1 MPPITDARRDATLP
15 EDWPFAL
22 GEETEII
29 SAYTRSQAIEDGI
42 LAALSSDEIGIEG
55 MRELCAQH
63 FPGADV
69 ACTTVVFRL
78 VEKAVNN
85 KKWYNDWLGVFQ
97 DIFWMSRLRNQAGLY
112 KLMITGTG
120 RRRWHILKRVETEEP
135 VTITALKQGKTT
147 RCITFMLP
155 DED

>member
-1 MPPITDARRDATLP
+1 MMDEQTQGMATEA
-15 EDWPFAL
+15 EDWPFSL
-22 GEETEII
+22 DDETEII

-42 LAALSSDEIGIEG
+42 LASLSDDKIGIEG
-55 MRELCAQH
+55 MKALCAQH

-69 ACTTVVFRL
+69 ACTRAVFLL

-85 KKWYNDWLGVFQ
+85 KKWYNDWLGVFH
-97 DIFWMSRLRNQAGLY
+97 DIFWMSRLANSAGLY

-120 RRRWHILKRVETEEP
+120 RRRWHLLRIVRTDEP
-135 VTITALKQGKTT
+135 LTGGALQRGETT
-147 RCITFMLP
+147 RCITIMLP